1 MKVRRRGAAR
11 TRAAARRRPARA
23 TPVGEAVLYRTDGPV
38 AWVTLHN
45 PARKNA
51 LSGTMRED
59 LLRRIL
65 EAGSDAAVRC
75 LVLTGAGDA
84 FCAGGDIIAMGEM
97 KRRDAG
103 FDPLERLLDLG
114 GRIVGALA
122 AFPKPTLASIN
133 GVAAGAG
140 CNLALACD
148 LRIASRTASLG
159 ETFARVGLHP
169 DWGGTYFLPRL
180 VGPTRALE
188 MFALAEMIPAPR
200 AESWGL
206 VSRVVPG
213 SRLTA
218 ETKALAHRLA
228 AVPLRSY
235 LSAREA
241 ARRSLTTSLPAML
254 DFERHAQRLCW
265 ESDDSTEGIRAFL
278 ERRPPRFTGA

>member
-1 MKVRRRGAAR
+1 MKARRRGAAR
-11 TRAAARRRPARA
+11 TRAAARRSPART
-23 TPVGEAVLYRTDGPV
+23 TPVGEAVLYRADGPV
-38 AWVTLHN
+38 AWVTLNN

-84 FCAGGDIIAMGEM
+84 FCAGGDIHAMAQM
-97 KRRDAG
+97 KDRGTG

-122 AFPKPTLASIN
+122 ALPKPTLASIN

-180 VGPTRALE
+180 VGPMRALE
-188 MFALAEMIPAPR
+188 MFTLAEMIPAPR

-206 VSRVVPG
+206 VSRVVPAA
-213 SRLTA
+213 RLTA
-218 ETKALAHRLA
+218 ETKVLAHRLA
-228 AVPLRSY
+228 ALPLRSF
-235 LSAREA
+235 LSARDA
-241 ARRSLTTSLPAML
+241 ARRSLTASLPAML
-254 DFERHAQRLCW
+254 DFERHAQRVCW
-265 ESDDSTEGIRAFL
+265 ESEDSTEGIRAFL
-278 ERRPPRFTGA
+278 ERRPPRFTGV